1 MFIGRE
7 KELSIIKEALSKKS
21 ASVMVYGKRKI
32 GKTTLIN
39 NSLKCDSN
47 KKVYY

>member
-21 ASVMVYGKRKI
+21 AGVMVYGKRKI
-32 GKTTLIN
+32 GKTTLIPH
-39 NSLKCDSN
+39 SLKYDSH
-47 KKVYY
+47 